1 MPSLIHF
8 CMELFKVICISSDLP
23 TDATAARVIKNFA
36 SLYAPMIL
44 SFSNKKKSPWS
55 WSLVSIQ
62 VSSCFPWYEE
72 IWTLKVKLYQSG
84 SSPFDCGTWSPE
96 MGLEAWTISDL
107 HDLTKSLNFKIT

>member
-44 SFSNKKKSPWS
+44 SFGSPIKKKSLILIPG
-55 WSLVSIQ
+55 LNPGLLA
-62 VSSCFPWYEE
+62 FPDM
-72 IWTLKVKLYQSG
+72 K
-84 SSPFDCGTWSPE
+84 
-96 MGLEAWTISDL
+96 
-107 HDLTKSLNFKIT
+107 KSEP